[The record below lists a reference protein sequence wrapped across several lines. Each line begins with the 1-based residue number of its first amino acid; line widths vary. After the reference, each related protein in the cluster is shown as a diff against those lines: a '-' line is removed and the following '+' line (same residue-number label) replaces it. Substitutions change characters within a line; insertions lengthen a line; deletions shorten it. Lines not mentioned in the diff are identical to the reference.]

1 MDTNELGNH
10 ISQRFN
16 DDLAEVRSEVLKMG
30 GIVEQQIENA
40 LLALRDTNVALGEA
54 VVRRD
59 VEVNALEVKV
69 DEECSRIIA
78 LRQPTALDLR
88 MVMMVIKTI
97 TDLERMGD
105 EAEKI
110 GRLAMHLGE
119 VQGPAYRYSNSV
131 QHIGAMVRS
140 MLQDTLN
147 AFARMD
153 VGEALVTAQRDQEVD
168 REYEAL
174 MRQSITYMMEDPR
187 SITSVLDVMWAAR
200 ALERI
205 GDHAKNICEYVIYLV
220 EGKDVRHISVDQIEQ
235 EIGSV
240 R

>member
-1 MDTNELGNH
+1 MDADELSNH

-30 GIVEQQIENA
+30 GLVEQQVEDA
-40 LLALRDTNVALGEA
+40 LLALRDTDRNLGEA
-54 VVRRD
+54 VVRKD
-59 VEVNALEVKV
+59 VEVNALEVKL
-69 DEECSRIIA
+69 DEECTRIIA
-78 LRQPTALDLR
+78 LRQPAASDLR
-88 MVMMVIKTI
+88 MIITVIKTI

-110 GRLAMHLGE
+110 GRLAMRLGE
-119 VQGPAYRYSNSV
+119 AEGPAYRYSNNV

-140 MLQDTLN
+140 ILRDTLN

-153 VGEALVTAQRDQEVD
+153 VQEALVTARRDEEVD

-187 SITSVLDVMWAAR
+187 SITGVLYVMWAAR

-205 GDHAKNICEYVIYLV
+205 GDHAKNICEYVVYLV
-220 EGKDVRHISVDQIEQ
+220 EGKLVRHTSAQHIEQ
-235 EIGSV
+235 ESA

>member
-40 LLALRDTNVALGEA
+40 LLALRDTNTALGEA

-110 GRLAMHLGE
+110 GRLTMHLGE
-119 VQGPAYRYSNSV
+119 VEGPAYRHSNSV

-140 MLQDTLN
+140 MLRDTLN

-187 SITSVLDVMWAAR
+187 SITSVLDTMWAAR

-205 GDHAKNICEYVIYLV
+205 GDHAKNICEYVVYLV
-220 EGKDVRHISVDQIEQ
+220 EGKDVRHISVEQIEQ
-235 EIGSV
+235 EIGPAD
-240 R
+240 